1 MNYQKLGKCEIIVSL
16 LLFIF
21 LLVYSILE
29 NYQVNLISSD
39 FVLLV
44 WMISIA
50 YLFFNRIVKL
60 LVNRNKNNFYS
71 TYAYIQSTKF
81 IYAGKGSYLS
91 YVIKYEDENSN
102 THIKELDGF
111 FTIRNLIAGD
121 KIKININKNNP
132 NNITVAYSDLIVAII
147 LCVIGI
153 VFESI
158 IIVVYVLAH

>member
-21 LLVYSILE
+21 WLVYSILE
-29 NYQVNLISSD
+29 KYQVNLISSD

-71 TYAYIQSTKF
+71 TYAYIQS
-81 IYAGKGSYLS
+81 
-91 YVIKYEDENSN
+91 
-102 THIKELDGF
+102 
-111 FTIRNLIAGD
+111 
-121 KIKININKNNP
+121 
-132 NNITVAYSDLIVAII
+132 
-147 LCVIGI
+147 
-153 VFESI
+153 
-158 IIVVYVLAH
+158 